1 MKVML
6 LIYSDE
12 KSWTEET
19 HAQCREDS
27 SQVCHDINEKGQYI
41 LASPLQSVSTAMSV
55 RIRDGKR
62 MVTKGPFAETAE
74 QLGGFYLLD
83 VDSIDEAIE
92 IASRLPPAKK
102 GTVEVRPIMEMT
114 SLPVPGRD
122 LSEAHAGKA

>member
-6 LIYSDE
+6 LVYSDE
-12 KSWTEET
+12 KIWTEET
-19 HAQCREDS
+19 HAQCRDES
-27 SQVCHDINEKGQYI
+27 NQVCHDINEKGQYI
-41 LASPLQSVSTAMSV
+41 LASPLQPVATATSV

-92 IASRLPPAKK
+92 IASRIPPAKK

-114 SLPVPGRD
+114 NLPIPQHDR
-122 LSEAHAGKA
+122 SEVHVGKV